1 MVSLHSLRFPSIGRA
16 RPRRLPDYLQTSEK
30 EPTVTDSQN
39 ISAANGAGPDAH
51 NIQDWTD
58 LGKEMWSYLTGKS
71 AVINYSFIDMTVE
84 VPRDIG
90 PDAPRATWKLNGT
103 LRVTT
108 SEGSPA
114 EPLAP

>member
-1 MVSLHSLRFPSIGRA
+1 M
-16 RPRRLPDYLQTSEK
+16 
-30 EPTVTDSQN
+30 TDTQN
-39 ISAANGAGPDAH
+39 STAATNAAGPDAH
-51 NIQDWTD
+51 NIKDWTD

-108 SEGSPA
+108 SEGSPS